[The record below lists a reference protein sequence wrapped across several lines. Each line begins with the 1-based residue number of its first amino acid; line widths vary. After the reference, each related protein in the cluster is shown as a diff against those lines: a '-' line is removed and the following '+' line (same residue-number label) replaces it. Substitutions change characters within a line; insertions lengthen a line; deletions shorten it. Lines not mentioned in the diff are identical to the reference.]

1 MDKILEINYEKEYAV
16 VQPGLYSISSIEN
29 LVKATFLLPWSQQ
42 ALNNYSGMAA
52 NDSSGIGSLLYGKT
66 SNHLDT
72 IKMVLSDGTV
82 FDSHTLD
89 SGDYDSIIKQGG
101 IVSNIAS
108 TVKKIVTEK
117 RELIKEVFP
126 KLDRFMTGYNLF
138 HALEDSGNINLN
150 YIVSGSEERL
160 HYLLK

>member
-1 MDKILEINYEKEYAV
+1 
-16 VQPGLYSISSIEN
+16 
-29 LVKATFLLPWSQQ
+29 
-42 ALNNYSGMAA
+42 
-52 NDSSGIGSLLYGKT
+52 
-66 SNHLDT
+66 
-72 IKMVLSDGTV
+72 MVLSDGTV

-150 YIVSGSEERL
+150 YIVSGSEGTLALFTEVKVKIMKKPQFEQVVVCKFLNFRAWTKVCYP
-160 HYLLK
+160 HGKTSTNGDRNDRWKYCKPSEKR